1 MKKSFLKQQKDIY
14 IMNMSSMC
22 IFSSLDWDLNM
33 MEKIKSLPTNIIH
46 IDVGVINWMKV
57 YKKQTEKCMGI

>member
-46 IDVGVINWMKV
+46 IDVGVIN
-57 YKKQTEKCMGI
+57 

>member
-1 MKKSFLKQQKDIY
+1 MKKSFLKQQKDIC